1 MTTAPEGDSPHA
13 CFHRVAFVVRVL
25 VIAVSLWV
33 ATLLVAGIELG
44 GSSTSARIGTLL
56 VVALIF
62 GLVNAMLKPLIK
74 VVGCPLYVL
83 TLGLI
88 GLVVNA
94 LLFLLV
100 GWLADAFG
108 LPFVVDGFWSGFWGA
123 IVVAVVGFVL
133 HLVDPGP
140 GATAADP
147 QTGQV
152 SRRWAASQ
160 NIHS

>member
-1 MTTAPEGDSPHA
+1 MAVSNGL
-13 CFHRVAFVVRVL
+13 AFVVRVL

-33 ATLLVAGIELG
+33 AIVLVDGIELG

-62 GLVNAMLKPLIK
+62 GVVNAIVKPVIK
-74 VVGCPLYVL
+74 TLGCPLYVL

-100 GWLADAFG
+100 GWLAS
-108 LPFVVDGFWSGFWGA
+108 LLSVPFEVDGFWSGFWGA
-123 IVVAVVGFVL
+123 IIVAIVGFVL
-133 HLVDPGP
+133 HLVIPDRLD
-140 GATAADP
+140 A
-147 QTGQV
+147 
-152 SRRWAASQ
+152 R
-160 NIHS
+160 